1 MTELINPEKET
12 WFIVW
17 DDERSEVLSYG
28 SVLPIQVMK
37 TKWDEVDFYNNENDY
52 FKILSDNGITITTP
66 EDNYNA
72 LLEQFTT
79 NSN

>member
-17 DDERSEVLSYG
+17 DDGRLEVLSYG

-52 FKILSDNGITITTP
+52 LKILSDSGITITTF
-66 EDNYNA
+66 EDNYKK
-72 LLEQFTT
+72 LLEEFTT
-79 NSN
+79 NGN